1 MTIQNTTKTKKE
13 KNTPNQVDEYQILP
27 TIQEMALYYQ
37 HSQNTTR
44 NLQTTIQQYCQYHQ
58 ATLPDLINEAIN
70 DEDTIIKVNRRN
82 IKTRLQRYTLHLQ
95 SQGRQAQTI
104 KVYINRITRVY
115 KYHDIE
121 IPRLA
126 PIRCENREHY
136 EDIPTHDEIQYVVK
150 NTMVKTRA
158 MVCFLASSG
167 MRISDMCN
175 LTVGD
180 FIEATRDYVWSP
192 RSIPDFLHQLQKS
205 GDLIIPTWHIKQ
217 QKTGIPYIT
226 FCSDEASRY
235 LVDYL
240 LELSRRKMITRDD
253 HLFGVGTGAVI
264 KTFQR
269 LNKRFDLGMLETRGR
284 FHAHALR
291 KFFATTLT
299 NHDCDFLSVEFM
311 LGHRLDRIR
320 EAYYKADPERLK
332 RKYRLYMEYLTFTQ
346 EIEVR
351 DVTSTELEEL
361 EELRQYRRD
370 TDEKLRRLEDMMT
383 MMTDFRLD

>member
-1 MTIQNTTKTKKE
+1 MTIQNTTKTKE
-13 KNTPNQVDEYQILP
+13 ENNTPNQVDEYQILP

-44 NLQTTIQQYCQYHQ
+44 NLQSTIQQYCQYHQ

-82 IKTRLQRYTLHLQ
+82 IKTRLQQYTLHLQ

-104 KVYINRITRVY
+104 KVYINRVIRVY
-115 KYHDIE
+115 KYYDIE

-192 RSIPDFLHQLQKS
+192 RSIPDFLHQLQNS
-205 GDLIIPTWHIKQ
+205 NELIIPTWHIRQ

-253 HLFGVGTGAVI
+253 HLFGVRPDAVS
-264 KTFQR
+264 KRFLR
-269 LNKRFDLGMLETRGR
+269 LNKKFDLGLLETRCR
-284 FHAHALR
+284 FHPHALR

-311 LGHRLDRIR
+311 LGHRLDKIR

-332 RKYRLYMEYLTFTQ
+332 MKYRMYMEYLTFTQ

>member
-1 MTIQNTTKTKKE
+1 MTIQNTTKKE
-13 KNTPNQVDEYQILP
+13 KNKPHPVDEYQILP

-44 NLQTTIQQYCQYHQ
+44 NLQTTLQQYCQYHQ
-58 ATLPDLINEAIN
+58 ATLPELVNEAIN

-82 IKTRLQRYTLHLQ
+82 IKTRIQQYTLHLQ
-95 SQGRQAQTI
+95 SQGKQAQTI
-104 KVYINRITRVY
+104 KVYINRVIRVY
-115 KYHDIE
+115 KYYDIE
-121 IPRLA
+121 IPQLP
-126 PIRCENREHY
+126 PIRVENREHY

-180 FIEATRDYVWSP
+180 FIEATRDYVWGP
-192 RSIPDFLHQLQKS
+192 RSIPDFLHQLQNS
-205 GDLIIPTWHIKQ
+205 NELIIPTWHIKQ

-253 HLFGVGTGAVI
+253 HLFGVRPDAVS
-264 KTFQR
+264 KRFLR
-269 LNKRFDLGMLETRGR
+269 LNKKFDLGLLETRCR
-284 FHAHALR
+284 FHPHALR

-332 RKYRLYMEYLTFTQ
+332 MKYRMYMEHLTFTQ

-383 MMTDFRLD
+383 MMTDFKL